1 MIAIPFFVASWVCA
15 YLAVY
20 AVDDLDAYFRL
31 GVASVAFMVLG
42 WVALIVDWSRS
53 RRSQSWLDR
62 GVSDAGSGFA
72 RYPEGG
78 PPGST
83 LPAPRRRMPKP
94 PPLGGG
100 AAGHLFETW
109 PPRVGDVIDEIEG
122 TRR

>member
-20 AVDDLDAYFRL
+20 AVDDLEAYYRL

-42 WVALIVDWSRS
+42 WAALMVDLVWSRNRLS
-53 RRSQSWLDR
+53 RVPHPR
-62 GVSDAGSGFA
+62 GVSAAGSGFS
-72 RYPEGG
+72 RHPEGG

-83 LPAPRRRMPKP
+83 LPAPRRRTPKP
-94 PPLGGG
+94 LPHGGG
-100 AAGHLFETW
+100 AAGPLFETW
-109 PPRVGDVIDEIEG
+109 PPRIGDAIDEA